1 MSENSIYTSLH
12 YMAPSRSFSAS
23 KHWGYLATTLL
34 QLQGENKS
42 GRSSVHRWQISFS
55 WMLVFYPIL
64 SNMHRFSSRWLNL
77 EGFPTT
83 CGPSRK
89 KQCPE
94 VKNPSP
100 SDRAEIFSKTTP
112 SAVQLLSDTVSN
124 WISEPWAQKDMTD
137 PSRSRRVTFAT
148 LRMWAEEINQQLQA
162 LLLYL
167 VTISMTKRSSLPLYY
182 LITLDCGSN
191 VFSAVIDGWRGKSRV
206 TYLTAKLFFRRVL
219 NFLSP
224 FCPLKC
230 TNSPSRLY
238 LLLHRQLILQLPMV
252 FCRDQYCGSA
262 GGSSHSVSWWE
273 FGQLAAVVSNPSLVY
288 H

>member
-1 MSENSIYTSLH
+1 MH
-12 YMAPSRSFSAS
+12 YMASSRSVSAS
-23 KHWGYLATTLL
+23 KHWDYLATTFL
-34 QLQGENKS
+34 QFWGEDKKS

-55 WMLVFYPIL
+55 WILTFYPIL
-64 SNMHRFSSRWLNL
+64 SNMHRFSPTQLNL

-100 SDRAEIFSKTTP
+100 SERAEMFSKTTP
-112 SAVQLLSDTVSN
+112 SAVQLLPDTVSN

-137 PSRSRRVTFAT
+137 SSRSRRVTFAT

-167 VTISMTKRSSLPLYY
+167 VTISMPKRSSLPLYY

-191 VFSAVIDGWRGKSRV
+191 VFAAVTDGWRGKIRV
-206 TYLTAKLFFRRVL
+206 MYLTADLFFQRVL

-224 FCPLKC
+224 FCPLKY
-230 TNSPSRLY
+230 TTSPSRLY
-238 LLLHRQLILQLPMV
+238 LLLHRPLKLQLHTV
-252 FCRDQYCGSA
+252 FCPDQY
-262 GGSSHSVSWWE
+262 
-273 FGQLAAVVSNPSLVY
+273 NK
-288 H
+288 